1 MSGRFD
7 ETFIEEVR
15 ARTSL
20 VALIGREVPLKRR
33 GREHWGPCPF
43 HKERTPSFS
52 VAEGKG
58 FWHCFG
64 CGAHGDAFHWLQERH
79 GFTFVEAVEELAIR
93 AGLRPDKEN
102 RKPLKPVPV
111 VERESPE
118 EAENEKQEKVA
129 WARALWRQCRP
140 GGGTLAEVY
149 LRARE
154 ITLPLPPTVRFHASL
169 KHSDTG
175 LTLPAM
181 VAAVQ
186 DGCGRITGIHRT
198 FLRADGGG
206 KAEVGSPKKMVGACW
221 GGAVRLAFASS
232 TLAVA
237 EGIETSLSVMQATGR
252 PVWAALS
259 LGNIGVVELP
269 PVVREVVLCADADAK
284 DPAAAEALLM
294 KAAERHAAR
303 GRRVR
308 VARPA
313 TGADFN
319 DMLVSEVGSR
329 IGGGVMTRPNQALQ
343 PLAGGAKE

>member
-7 ETFIEEVR
+7 EAFIEEVR

-20 VALIGREVPLKRR
+20 VALIGREVALKRR

-64 CGAHGDAFHWLQERH
+64 CDAHGDAFGWLQERH
-79 GFTFVEAVEELAIR
+79 GFAFVEAVEELAIR
-93 AGLRPDKEN
+93 AGLRSDKEN
-102 RKPLKPVPV
+102 WKPLKPAPV
-111 VERESPE
+111 VERESRE
-118 EAENEKQEKVA
+118 EAESKKQEKVA
-129 WARALWRQCRP
+129 WARDVWRECRP

-149 LRARE
+149 MRARGV
-154 ITLPLPPTVRFHASL
+154 TLSLPPTIRFHEAL
-169 KHSDTG
+169 KHSDMG

-198 FLRADGGG
+198 FLRADGNG
-206 KAEVGSPKKMVGACW
+206 KAAVRSPKKMAGVCW
-221 GGAVRLAFASS
+221 GGAVRLAFAAS

-259 LGNIGVVELP
+259 LGNMGVIELP

-284 DPAAAEALLM
+284 DPAAAEALLT

-303 GRRVR
+303 GRWVR

-313 TGADFN
+313 AGADFN
-319 DMLVSEVGSR
+319 DMLVSEVGP
-329 IGGGVMTRPNQALQ
+329 VAT
-343 PLAGGAKE
+343 